1 MMKLMKIAV
10 AGGIALMVCSVN
22 ADLIRMEPVKKQ
34 DTEIKE
40 VATQTTDWA
49 AAAEQGIQSLLRHYW
64 NSSAHYF
71 NGRNDADNFNY
82 WPQAHAMDA
91 VIDAYLRTQDPQY
104 KAYFEQWHKGIYAKN
119 GDGYWNV
126 FYDDMEWIGLTMLR
140 LYDATKDPRYLETA
154 QRLWRFVK
162 YGWDEY
168 YVEGGISWRE
178 DQPWSKNACSNGPG
192 SLFAS
197 RMYRVTRDE
206 ADKEWAIKIY
216 KWEREHLFDPE
227 TGAIAD
233 NIDGRS
239 MRKAGFNLS
248 YNQGLFLGAAHELYQ
263 LTGEESYLEDAQL
276 AALFTITARQTLD
289 RRNGIL
295 RDEGKDDGGLFKGIF
310 MRYFV
315 LLMLDDHIKP
325 ENQKKFR
332 DFLYHNAEVLWEKGR
347 DRERCLFGSSW
358 AAAPTGSVTL
368 TCQTS
373 AVMFLE
379 AVAFYERSLAA
390 KKSSGDSKV
399 EK

>member
-1 MMKLMKIAV
+1 
-10 AGGIALMVCSVN
+10 
-22 ADLIRMEPVKKQ
+22 
-34 DTEIKE
+34 
-40 VATQTTDWA
+40 
-49 AAAEQGIQSLLRHYW
+49 
-64 NSSAHYF
+64 
-71 NGRNDADNFNY
+71 
-82 WPQAHAMDA
+82 
-91 VIDAYLRTQDPQY
+91 
-104 KAYFEQWHKGIYAKN
+104 
-119 GDGYWNV
+119 
-126 FYDDMEWIGLTMLR
+126 MEWIGLTMLR
-140 LYDATKDPRYLETA
+140 LYDATQDKCYLETA

-162 YGWDEY
+162 YGWDEV
-168 YVEGGISWRE
+168 YVDGGISWRE

-206 ADKEWAIKIY
+206 ADKEWAVKIY
-216 KWEREHLFDPE
+216 KWEREHLFNPE

-263 LTGEESYLEDAQL
+263 LTGEKSYLEDAQL

-315 LLMLDDHIKP
+315 LLMLDSHIKP
-325 ENQKKFR
+325 ENLKQFR
-332 DFLYHNAEVLWEKGR
+332 EFLYHNADVLWNRGR

-358 AAAPTGSVTL
+358 AAVPEGSVTL

-390 KKSSGDSKV
+390 KKGSGDSKV